1 VITPAA
7 PIPSGTDFTVT
18 VNYTGQPGVRTAAGL
33 GNEGWFR
40 NATPGHE
47 GGMVTTEP
55 SGTMAWMPLNNHTR
69 VKPTYDF
76 YDTVTKGR
84 VAIANG
90 RLVSTGDNAPDANF
104 PNGSTSWHWKSS
116 EPVAAYLVENSMGTF
131 DWSERQGGNG
141 VLYYEAQDSGIA
153 DPRKA
158 LNKVAMDEQENIT
171 HFQEQFNGPFPFNAN
186 GILVLQPSASF
197 EEEMQTKIVFVNGT
211 IGGSTG
217 TNLATFSHENMHQW
231 WGDNVSYTDHRLTFF
246 KEGQADSSERFYA
259 AKNAADL
266 VGGQG
271 TPAGDAAFE
280 ASLVNYFAT
289 QYNQTGTYWTVAPSN
304 PTSAN
309 LFGTSNTYRRP
320 GASYLALRAIL
331 GPAKYN
337 AALHEIQHDFGGG
350 SISEAQLEAVFHKYM
365 TNQSAACSA
374 KLDQFFTQWWD
385 TAYPAGGGANRPSIT
400 GPGLAG
406 GGFYDASC
414 PQLVPV
420 NGNVG
425 GSVPAQ
431 LSLSLGNPAAFG
443 PFTPGLA
450 KTYTATSTGT
460 VTSTAGDGA
469 LSISDPSSNAPG
481 HLVNG
486 AFSLPQAL
494 KATAASAAGT
504 SVPAGSVSGSPLNV
518 LTYSGPTSND
528 GVTFTFTQDI
538 GSADALRTGTY
549 SKTLTFTLS
558 TTNP

>member
-1 VITPAA
+1 
-7 PIPSGTDFTVT
+7 
-18 VNYTGQPGVRTAAGL
+18 
-33 GNEGWFR
+33 
-40 NATPGHE
+40 
-47 GGMVTTEP
+47 
-55 SGTMAWMPLNNHTR
+55 
-69 VKPTYDF
+69 
-76 YDTVTKGR
+76 
-84 VAIANG
+84 
-90 RLVSTGDNAPDANF
+90 
-104 PNGSTSWHWKSS
+104 
-116 EPVAAYLVENSMGTF
+116 
-131 DWSERQGGNG
+131 
-141 VLYYEAQDSGIA
+141 
-153 DPRKA
+153 
-158 LNKVAMDEQENIT
+158 VAMDEQENIT

-217 TNLATFSHENMHQW
+217 TNLGTFSHENMHQW
-231 WGDNVSYTDHRLTFF
+231 WGDNVSYSDHRYTFF
-246 KEGQADSSERFYA
+246 KEGQATTAEHFYA
-259 AKNAADL
+259 AKLAADA

-271 TPAGDAAFE
+271 TQAGDAAFE
-280 ASLVNYFAT
+280 GTIVSRFAS
-289 QYNQTGTYWTVAPSN
+289 QYNTTQGTYWTVAPSN
-304 PTSAN
+304 PTSAS
-309 LFGTSNTYRRP
+309 LFGNPNTYTRP
-320 GASYLALRAIL
+320 GISYLALRAIL
-331 GPAKYN
+331 GPPKYN
-337 AALHEIQHDFGGG
+337 AAIQEIQRNFGGG
-350 SISEAQLEAVFHKYM
+350 SISEAQVEAVFHKYM

-385 TAYPAGGGANRPSIT
+385 TAYPQIT

-414 PQLVPV
+414 PELVPV
-420 NGNVG
+420 DGTVG

-494 KATAASAAGT
+494 KASATSAAGAGK
-504 SVPAGSVSGSPLNV
+504 PAGSVSGSPLNV

-538 GSADALRTGTY
+538 GTTDALRTGTY